1 MDAAWAGGALL
12 SPAHRNLL
20 SGIEHADSVT
30 IDPHKWLAVPMGAG
44 MYLTR
49 DWTALEAA
57 FSVSTGYMPSASHE
71 HRDPYIHSLQ
81 WSRRFNGAKLFM
93 ALATL
98 GLDGYAA
105 MIDRQFALGTR
116 LRNAI
121 AEAGFTRS
129 STIAA
134 AARLLR
140 SEGRRERGA
149 DCRRVN
155 ATGEAWIA
163 SVALRGKPC
172 IRACITSFETG
183 EEDIDAL
190 VGPAGPRAGRLAAID
205 PARVRAYPNERML
218 LARRMASTAAAS
230 AREILTGLHEIMAKR
245 GSAQSK
251 LDRVVDLIAEAMR
264 SDVCSIY
271 LLRDN
276 HLELFATH
284 GLRKEAVHVT
294 RLRMGEGLVGTI
306 AAEGRILNLAE
317 AAQHPAFAYR
327 PETGEER
334 FHSFAGV
341 PIVRLESPIGVL
353 AVQNAEPRRYE
364 DVEIEALQ
372 TVAMVLSEM
381 IGGARLVDGARRSRL
396 RSAGPLRLTGLRLV
410 AGMAKGVAVFHEPRI
425 VVEHTVAED
434 TEAERDRVYSAF
446 RKMREQIDNMA
457 RDAEFGTTGEHQEIL
472 ETYRM
477 FAYDEGWS
485 RRINE
490 AIDSGL
496 TAEAAIERVQQRTR
510 ARMQEIDDPLLKER
524 MHDLEDLSNRLL
536 RIVSGRMGTAA
547 QTGLAHDAVLIARN
561 LGPAELLEY
570 DRRRLKAVLLE
581 EGSLTSHM
589 TIVARAIGVPVI
601 GRLNDIRHSVEEGE
615 TILVDGD
622 NGSVIIRPTRQLLA
636 GFEHRMAMS
645 QKRRAEFAAVRTL
658 PAETRDGVKVSVM
671 VNAGLAEDAVAL
683 PMTGADGIGLFRTE
697 FQFLVSATLPGR
709 DRQQRLYTKVL
720 EAAGDRPV
728 VFRTVDIGG
737 DKALPYLTD
746 DETEEQ
752 AENPAMGWRA
762 LRLSL
767 DRSTLMKAQARAL
780 IEASAGKVLRVMFP
794 MVSEPWEYEQAR
806 ALFEEQLEWA
816 AKAKRKRQARG
827 VRRNARSAEPCRNA
841 RPAAAARGL
850 HLDRHQRPHPIP
862 VRGRPLRPA
871 PCAPLRLAQP
881 GDPALPEARARRR
894 ARGRACRREFAAKW
908 PGGRSKRW
916 R

>member
-1 MDAAWAGGALL
+1 
-12 SPAHRNLL
+12 
-20 SGIEHADSVT
+20 
-30 IDPHKWLAVPMGAG
+30 
-44 MYLTR
+44 
-49 DWTALEAA
+49 
-57 FSVSTGYMPSASHE
+57 
-71 HRDPYIHSLQ
+71 
-81 WSRRFNGAKLFM
+81 
-93 ALATL
+93 
-98 GLDGYAA
+98 
-105 MIDRQFALGTR
+105 
-116 LRNAI
+116 
-121 AEAGFTRS
+121 
-129 STIAA
+129 
-134 AARLLR
+134 
-140 SEGRRERGA
+140 
-149 DCRRVN
+149 
-155 ATGEAWIA
+155 
-163 SVALRGKPC
+163 
-172 IRACITSFETG
+172 
-183 EEDIDAL
+183 
-190 VGPAGPRAGRLAAID
+190 
-205 PARVRAYPNERML
+205 
-218 LARRMASTAAAS
+218 
-230 AREILTGLHEIMAKR
+230 MAKR

-251 LDRVVDLIAEAMR
+251 LDRVVDLIAEAMG

-276 HLELFATH
+276 CLELFATH

-317 AAQHPAFAYR
+317 AAEHPAFAYR

-353 AVQNAEPRRYE
+353 AVQNADPRRYE

-396 RSAGPLRLTGLRLV
+396 RSAGPLRLSGLKLV

-434 TEAERDRVYSAF
+434 IEAERERVYSAF

-485 RRINE
+485 RRINQ

-496 TAEAAIERVQQRTR
+496 TAEGAIERVQQRTR
-510 ARMQEIDDPLLKER
+510 TRMQEIDDPLLQER

-547 QTGLAHDAVLIARN
+547 QTGLSHDTVLVSRN

-601 GRLNDIRHSVEEGE
+601 GRLHDIRHSVEEGE

-622 NGSVIIRPTRQLLA
+622 NGSVIIRPTRPLLV
-636 GFEHRMAMS
+636 GFEHRMAIS
-645 QKRRAEFAAVRTL
+645 QKRRAEFAAIKTL
-658 PAETRDGVKVSVM
+658 PAQTRDGVKVSVM
-671 VNAGLAEDAVAL
+671 VNAGLAEDAVTL

-720 EAAGDRPV
+720 EAAGNRPV

-746 DETEEQ
+746 EAEEQ

-780 IEASAGKVLRVMFP
+780 IEASGGKVLKVMFP
-794 MVSEPWEYEQAR
+794 MVSEPWEYEKAR
-806 ALFEEQLEWA
+806 ALFEEQVEWA
-816 AKAKRKRQARG
+816 GKANRPVPTRIEFGAMLEVPSLAELLDQLLPRVDFISIGTNDLTQFLFAADRSDPRLAQRYDWLSPAILRFLKRVLDACRAAGVPARVCG
-827 VRRNARSAEPCRNA
+827 EMA
-841 RPAAAARGL
+841 
-850 HLDRHQRPHPIP
+850 
-862 VRGRPLRPA
+862 GRPLEAMALIGIGAESFSITPA
-871 PCAPLRLAQP
+871 GVGPVKAMVRSLDGA
-881 GDPALPEARARRR
+881 AVRARLDQLLVRPPRDMRKALTDWARR
-894 ARGRACRREFAAKW
+894 HSVTIG
-908 PGGRSKRW
+908 
-916 R
+916 